1 MIRVLL
7 FGTFAKDA
15 GVREIELEAK
25 AQGQT
30 LADIVDEVREKYIKG
45 EVGVYMMAINEVHA
59 TPETEVNDGDEVA
72 IMPPFS
78 GG

>member
-7 FGTFAKDA
+7 FGTLAKDA

-25 AQGQT
+25 AGGQT
-30 LADIVDEVREKYIKG
+30 VADIVDEVKTKYIKG
-45 EVGVYMMAINEVHA
+45 EVGVYMTAVNEVQA
-59 TPETEVNDGDEVA
+59 APDKIINDGDEVA

>member
-15 GVREIELEAK
+15 GARVIELEPK
-25 AQGQT
+25 PEGQT
-30 LADIVDEVREKYIKG
+30 LADIVDEVKEKYIKG
-45 EVGVYMMAINEVHA
+45 EVGVYMTAVNEEQA
-59 TPETEVNDGDEVA
+59 GPDKKVNDGDEVA

>member
-7 FGTFAKDA
+7 FGTFAKEA
-15 GVREIELEAK
+15 GVRDIEIEAK
-25 AQGQT
+25 PGGQT
-30 LADIVDEVREKYIKG
+30 LADIIDEVRERYIKG
-45 EVGVYMMAINEVHA
+45 EVGIYMTAVNEEMAG
-59 TPETEVNDGDEVA
+59 PEKEVNDGDEVA

>member
-7 FGTFAKDA
+7 FGTFAKEA

-25 AQGQT
+25 AKGQT
-30 LADIVDEVREKYIKG
+30 LADIVDEVRAKYIKG
-45 EVGVYMMAINEVHA
+45 EVGVYMTALNEVQA
-59 TPETEVNDGDEVA
+59 GPEEKVNDGDEVA

>member
-7 FGTFAKDA
+7 FGTFAKEA

-25 AQGQT
+25 AEGQK
-30 LADIVDEVREKYIKG
+30 LSDIIEEIKKDYIKG
-45 EVGVYMMAINEVHA
+45 ETGVYMTAVNEVQA
-59 TPETEVNDGDEVA
+59 APYTIINDGDEVA

>member
-7 FGTFAKDA
+7 FGTLAKDA

-25 AQGQT
+25 AGGQT
-30 LADIVDEVREKYIKG
+30 VADIVDEVKTKYIKG
-45 EVGVYMMAINEVHA
+45 EVGVYMTAVNEEQA
-59 TPETEVNDGDEVA
+59 APDTIINDGDEVA

>member
-7 FGTFAKDA
+7 FGTFAKEA
-15 GVREIELEAK
+15 GAREIELDSK
-25 AQGQT
+25 AGQT
-30 LADIVDEVREKYIKG
+30 LADVIDEVREKYIKG
-45 EVGVYMMAINEVHA
+45 EVGVYMTAVNEEQA
-59 TPETEVNDGDEVA
+59 LPDRKINDGDEVA

>member
-7 FGTFAKDA
+7 FGTFAKEA
-15 GVREIELEAK
+15 GVREVSIEAK
-25 AQGQT
+25 AGGQT
-30 LADIVDEVREKYIKG
+30 LADIVDEIKAKYIKG
-45 EVGVYMMAINEVHA
+45 EVGVYMTAVNEEQA
-59 TPETEVNDGDEVA
+59 TLDRKINDGDEVA